1 MPLTPILF
9 KNQFFFFLNDL
20 LPHFFICFVFYI
32 LIINSPSRVMNVSQ
46 NVCVCSCSVVSNS
59 LLPFGPEPARLLCPW
74 NFSGKTTFYITG
86 FPPVSGNHCCPSV
99 FDSEKLKLDSAYGEA
114 SVCCHHAQHIQRSPP
129 SPNI

>member
-1 MPLTPILF
+1 
-9 KNQFFFFLNDL
+9 
-20 LPHFFICFVFYI
+20 
-32 LIINSPSRVMNVSQ
+32 MNVSQ

-99 FDSEKLKLDSAYGEA
+99 FDNEKLKLDSAYGEA
-114 SVCCHHAQHIQRSPP
+114 SICCHHAYCIQRPP
-129 SPNI
+129 PFTPQYLRVFTLDQLIFTCRSSRLAACIKIKQGKGACF